1 MPQRSFTYDQPRPAL
16 AADVA
21 LFTTA
26 DGPDGRRL
34 RVLLVRRKAAPYG
47 GMWALPGGFVG
58 ENEGLVSAAGRTLT
72 EETGVSGV
80 VLEQVITVGRPGRDP
95 RGHVVTVAWMGL
107 VPEQSAAS
115 ADVAW
120 FDATGPDLPPLAFD
134 HATLMGYAV
143 DHLRR
148 RIREAPLAFRLLPE
162 RFTLTELQAV
172 FEAVLGRALDR
183 RNFRRRVD
191 QIGLVE
197 EVPGERRVGA
207 HRPARL
213 FRLVPE
219 AFDRHVS
226 QERLLP
232 F

>member
-1 MPQRSFTYDQPRPAL
+1 MPQRSYTYDQPRPAL

-21 LFTTA
+21 
-26 DGPDGRRL
+26 
-34 RVLLVRRKAAPYG
+34 
-47 GMWALPGGFVG
+47 
-58 ENEGLVSAAGRTLT
+58 AAGGG
-72 EETGVSGV
+72 E
-80 VLEQVITVGRPGRDP
+80 
-95 RGHVVTVAWMGL
+95 
-107 VPEQSAAS
+107 
-115 ADVAW
+115 VAW
-120 FDATGPDLPPLAFD
+120 FDATGPGLPPLAFD
-134 HATLMGYAV
+134 HATLLGYAV

-162 RFTLTELQAV
+162 RFTLSELQGV

-183 RNFRRRVD
+183 RNFRRRID
-191 QIGLVE
+191 EIGLVE

-219 AFDRHVS
+219 AFDRHLS
-226 QERLLP
+226 RQRLLP